1 MKVLLIDDD
10 KQFIKHF
17 CSTLRNTMCQRNQ
30 DIMIDTLVS
39 DFLVFHAFDSYD
51 VFFLDI
57 DFQSQEIDGI
67 EIAQMIKQQKKN
79 ACIVFVSGR
88 IQLMHDTFAIQP
100 LYFIRKPNLEEDMM
114 IFLDLFQEVQE
125 QFRCIVLNIKDNVIK
140 LYPNQILYAESYK
153 HNVII
158 NTTIGKFELRSNLE
172 EVIQQLKPTDMIQIH
187 RSLIV
192 NADKI
197 KGFSKGKVELDDGNF
212 LQIGKTYKEK
222 VKQAY
227 MQRIGYVVI

>member
-10 KQFIKHF
+10 KQFIEQFRSSLQK
-17 CSTLRNTMCQRNQ
+17 TMYQRNQ
-30 DIMIDTLVS
+30 DIIIDDLIS
-39 DFLVFHAFDSYD
+39 DFFAFHAFDSYD

-57 DFQSQEIDGI
+57 DLQSQEIDGI
-67 EIAQMIKQQKKN
+67 EIAQMIKEHKKN

-100 LYFIRKPNLEEDMM
+100 LYFIRKPNLQEDMM

-125 QFRCIVLNIKDNVIK
+125 QFHYIVLNIKDNVIK

-153 HNVII
+153 HNVTIH
-158 NTTIGKFELRSNLE
+158 TTIGKFELRSNLE
-172 EVIQQLKPTDMIQIH
+172 EVIQQLKPADMIQIH
-187 RSLIV
+187 RSIIV
-192 NADKI
+192 NVDRI
-197 KGFSKGKVELDDGNF
+197 KGFSKGEVELEDGVF
-212 LQIGKTYKEK
+212 LQIGKTYKGK

-227 MQRIGYVVI
+227 MQRIGYVI